1 MGLKIVVKAV
11 TKMVTRCLQAK
22 SYRSKNMGL
31 CLWIICKLHLYDM
44 VDRRDHTELPMS
56 GKLWVEPPQSWKRSV
71 VWDCKT
77 IGISPEIHLLPI
89 GLESVQG
96 FLFVPS
102 RLKSETKQ
110 TSFKKLQDTLDL
122 WSNSSC
128 IRLRVQILPLPKIFF
143 NSNRQKSLRGSQS
156 KRKRNTLTHCI
167 SQSSS
172 SQRRR
177 GDKKRM
183 RKKWR
188 HYLKHQSYLPCKRC

>member
-1 MGLKIVVKAV
+1 
-11 TKMVTRCLQAK
+11 MVTWCPRAK

-56 GKLWVEPPQSWKRSV
+56 GKLWVEPPQSWKRLV
-71 VWDCKT
+71 VWDCKM

-122 WSNSSC
+122 WSNCHVLGWGFKSC
-128 IRLRVQILPLPKIFF
+128 RCQKYFSIQIDKNLFAEVRAKEKGTLSLIASVRVVAEE
-143 NSNRQKSLRGSQS
+143 
-156 KRKRNTLTHCI
+156 T
-167 SQSSS
+167 
-172 SQRRR
+172 RREWGR
-177 GDKKRM
+177 S
-183 RKKWR
+183 